1 VKAANRLST
10 VIAELTGQTFR
21 RVGDENRFLYPFHPD
36 TNPSFDA
43 NDEKDG
49 GVYCCRS
56 CGAKGDVIAFV
67 QQHERLDLQT
77 SLAFLAQRGSVAST
91 VLSRRDDAPRPQSP
105 PSKVRAEDIEREHHY
120 SRGGVLIA
128 RKVLLKKRDLDGKKI
143 MLWEHPD
150 AAGGWLKGM
159 GGADPG
165 LFGFD
170 DAVARKTTYGEPNH
184 HGRRERRDG
193 TARTRVVGRK
203 QSSRREGPVVARE
216 YRRHYRRGIFESVR
230 HWGPRR
236 SRRRLQP
243 DGAADR
249 GGLPPICDHQRGRPA

>member
-1 VKAANRLST
+1 MKAANRLST

-21 RVGDENRFLYPFHPD
+21 RVGDENRFLCPFHPD

-67 QQHERLDLQT
+67 QQHERLDLQA

-128 RKVLLKKRDLDGKKI
+128 RKVLLKKRDL
-143 MLWEHPD
+143 E
-150 AAGGWLKGM
+150 
-159 GGADPG
+159 
-165 LFGFD
+165 
-170 DAVARKTTYGEPNH
+170 TYGEPNH

-203 QSSRREGPVVARE
+203 QSSRREGPVVARV

-236 SRRRLQP
+236 SWRRLQP
-243 DGAADR
+243 DGAAER